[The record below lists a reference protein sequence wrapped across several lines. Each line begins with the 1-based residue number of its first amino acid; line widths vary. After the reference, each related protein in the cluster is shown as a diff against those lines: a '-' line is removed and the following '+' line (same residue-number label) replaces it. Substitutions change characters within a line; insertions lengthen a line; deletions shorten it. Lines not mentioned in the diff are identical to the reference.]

1 MPEFSHLW
9 LREAMDPKYSSTWW
23 SCRYSS
29 DTEVL
34 LLGAFSSVV
43 FPKGLEVSSSLHEW
57 EELSLIDLLYFANCC
72 WFSYTKGRLTVSHSN
87 ARMRKMADSDW
98 PILYVFLL
106 FFMKVLQNNT
116 LFSIPNLSWSS
127 KDREKRY
134 DDILSVFFQRCKKI
148 IPNFFKAY
156 LVTEK

>member
-1 MPEFSHLW
+1 
-9 LREAMDPKYSSTWW
+9 
-23 SCRYSS
+23 
-29 DTEVL
+29 
-34 LLGAFSSVV
+34 
-43 FPKGLEVSSSLHEW
+43 
-57 EELSLIDLLYFANCC
+57 
-72 WFSYTKGRLTVSHSN
+72 
-87 ARMRKMADSDW
+87 MADSDW

-134 DDILSVFFQRCKKI
+134 DDILSVFFQRSKKI

>member
-1 MPEFSHLW
+1 MKCKSKESEFRNS
-9 LREAMDPKYSSTWW
+9 ECFATYSSI
-23 SCRYSS
+23 SFNAQLKHKNRRPFVRKARNIF
-29 DTEVL
+29 VL
-34 LLGAFSSVV
+34 HTPLLRSRSKASQGNTSHSTHNPTLSV
-43 FPKGLEVSSSLHEW
+43 
-57 EELSLIDLLYFANCC
+57 Y
-72 WFSYTKGRLTVSHSN
+72 RHSN